1 MKKTRPYY
9 LFLLLFILFPIFSFG
24 QEGNIIVRQNPVIDS
39 LMAIKLANDRMTYKN
54 QYYTIQLFY
63 GKYSKA
69 KEKISSF
76 KETFPEVLVKLS
88 FETPNYKVQAGRYKE
103 KLEASRQLEKIKI
116 KFPSAFLLTKK

>member
-1 MKKTRPYY
+1 MRKTWSKS
-9 LFLLLFILFPIFSFG
+9 LFLLLFILYPIYSFG
-24 QEGNIIVRQNPVIDS
+24 QEGNVIVRQNPVIDS
-39 LMAIKLANDRMTYKN
+39 LMQIKLANDRMTYNN

-69 KEKISSF
+69 QEKISSF
-76 KETFPEVLVKLS
+76 KEIFPDVIVKLS

-103 KLEASRQLEKIKI
+103 KLIASRQLEKIKN

>member
-1 MKKTRPYY
+1 MRKTRLKS
-9 LFLLLFILFPIFSFG
+9 LFLLLFILYPIYSFG
-24 QEGNIIVRQNPVIDS
+24 QEGNVIVRQNPVIDS
-39 LMAIKLANDRMTYKN
+39 LMQIKLANDRMTYNN

-69 KEKISSF
+69 QEKISSF
-76 KETFPEVLVKLS
+76 KEIFPDVIVKLS

-103 KLEASRQLEKIKI
+103 KLIASRQLEKIKN